1 MVTYTVPFKM
11 TSHYWDSYAPQRMYH
26 PMMMT
31 TTTTT
36 TIMMCFDVKQSLVQA
51 PLVNGIS
58 SHVRQF
64 YSRFNNMLSV
74 IGKGSR
80 ELCTLHLNK
89 VYCLLSLTYG
99 CETWT
104 LNDQSIN
111 KVNVAWNNSFRH
123 IFSGFWWES
132 VKPLQYY
139 TATIKKTAVLEKLAM
154 HNNNFLLSLSRLV
167 QNRFYAIGSLYDIT
181 TMSASV
187 GQIKSAVWAKFT
199 ETVWKF

>member
-1 MVTYTVPFKM
+1 MNTGRL
-11 TSHYWDSYAPQRMYH
+11 SY
-26 PMMMT
+26 
-31 TTTTT
+31 
-36 TIMMCFDVKQSLVQA
+36 L
-51 PLVNGIS
+51 L
-58 SHVRQF
+58 
-64 YSRFNNMLSV
+64 L

-80 ELCTLHLNK
+80 EMCTLHLNK
-89 VYCLLSLTYG
+89 VYCLPSLTYG

-111 KVNVAWNNSFRH
+111 RVNVAWNNSFRH

-139 TATIKKTAVLEKLAM
+139 TATLPISYFIDQRKLLFWKKLAI
-154 HNNNFLLSLSRLV
+154 HNNFLVSLSRLL

-187 GQIKSAVWAKFT
+187 CQIKSVVWSKFI
-199 ETVWKF
+199 ETVWKFLTSLYRLVYFL